1 MLAGCRELG
10 YTGIEIAVV
19 LALAGILLAGAVLGF
34 QKNVNG
40 EQINGWARSTTR
52 DLDAGWQEA
61 VTRRTTVTVTLT
73 STTYVVA
80 AGARTIRFGQL
91 PSDITL
97 TTTCPSNV
105 CSFSKRGIPITS
117 GGVTDTSSRTITI
130 TSTATGRSYVITI
143 QANTGRVWY
152 Q

>member
-1 MLAGCRELG
+1 MLAGRRELG

-61 VTRRTTVTVTLT
+61 VTRRMTVTVTLT
-73 STTYVVA
+73 STTYVIA
-80 AGARTIRFGQL
+80 DGARTIRFGQL
-91 PSDITL
+91 PKDVTL
-97 TTTCPSNV
+97 TTTCPSSV
-105 CSFSKRGIPITS
+105 CYFSKRGIPITS
-117 GGVTDTSSRTITI
+117 GGVTDPTSRTITM
-130 TSTATGRSYVITI
+130 TSTTTGKSYVITI

>member
-1 MLAGCRELG
+1 MRAGCRELG
-10 YTGIEIAVV
+10 YTGVEIAVV

-34 QKNVNG
+34 QKNING

-80 AGARTIRFGQL
+80 TGARTIRFGQL
-91 PSDITL
+91 PNDITL
-97 TTTCPSNV
+97 TTTCPTNV
-105 CSFSKRGIPITS
+105 CQFSKRGIPITS
-117 GGVTDTSSRTITI
+117 GGVTDTTSRTITM